1 MALRWK
7 INVSPSD
14 QRDVSSQVRA
24 MTTSVR
30 ANAEEGSVAMSTIVI
45 DDPNGTLDVPGL
57 KEIYGQETEA
67 ALPTFFRGI
76 IADRG
81 VSRGETDKSYRTTTA
96 RQWEVQVAD
105 QNERL
110 ARRVLLGVD
119 ANRPAET
126 DVARIQ
132 YVMASPEMSTVGI
145 TSSTYV
151 STSGPIAMD
160 AADYRGQT
168 VLSLID
174 DCAQA
179 SGKNY
184 WVMRRD
190 DLGPTTF
197 GLWYDFAG
205 STAYVS
211 TIAISNVITDVD
223 GATTFAASFDT
234 KLTRDPSRVY
244 SGVWMPFSGGAV
256 YQQQASTSS
265 NFHARDTTSYSA
277 NVKTVAKANA
287 RAIRYLT
294 DIDTEED
301 RITTAIVV
309 PNAQVNDL
317 REGHLV
323 YGTFSHLPGYE
334 TPTAM
339 RVLNRTVTQVS
350 EQYYRL
356 DLELS
361 PGAAAGP
368 LVELA
373 QLFGTASSDAL
384 VVAGN
389 VWTYIPPDPIT
400 EYPVSIYP
408 PENPQLIN
416 DGDNST
422 TNVSAAN
429 IHVMGSPR
437 PWVSDN
443 TFERR
448 WTIDLGSARSVVMLK
463 ALGYNLG
470 SGETDL
476 NVPQTS
482 AYSVNGSSWTDITSL
497 WQYIVD
503 AGGGHGWYHLWLPA
517 TTSIR
522 YVRIGSQDSDPMGP
536 LSYWGATVHTL
547 DTFEVWG
554 YE

>member
-1 MALRWK
+1 MPLRWK

-30 ANAEEGSVAMSTIVI
+30 ANAEEGSVAMSTLVI

-67 ALPTFFRGI
+67 TLPTFYRGI

-110 ARRVLLGVD
+110 SRRVLLGVD

-211 TIAISNVITDVD
+211 TLSISNDLTDID
-223 GATTFAASFDT
+223 GVLTFAAAFDT

-301 RITTAIVV
+301 RITTAIIV

-317 REGHLV
+317 REGHLT
-323 YGTFSHLPGYE
+323 YARFTHLPGYE
-334 TPTAM
+334 TPTAV

-350 EQYYRL
+350 EQFYRL

-361 PGAAAGP
+361 PTVATTAS

-373 QLFGTASSDAL
+373 QLFGTASSSAVLIEGGITLFGGGDIATEPPRD
-384 VVAGN
+384 VAN
-389 VWTYIPPDPIT
+389 
-400 EYPVSIYP
+400 
-408 PENPQLIN
+408 IN
-416 DGDNST
+416 DGNNATYSEAWVQGGLT
-422 TNVSAAN
+422 
-429 IHVMGSPR
+429 SPR
-437 PWVSDN
+437 PFVPAN
-443 TFERR
+443 LMERR
-448 WTIDLGSARSVVMLK
+448 WTIDLGVSRTVVMLK
-463 ALGYNLG
+463 SFG
-470 SGETDL
+470 
-476 NVPQTS
+476 TS
-482 AYSVNGSSWTDITSL
+482 VATGIGPTCYSTNGSSWTDLGEWT
-497 WQYIVD
+497 YINDV
-503 AGGGHGWYHLWLPA
+503 GGVQWYHLWLPA
-517 TTSIR
+517 PTTARYIR
-522 YVRIGSQDSDPMGP
+522 LGVRDNDPGGP
-536 LSYWGATVHTL
+536 TPYWGSMVHALSTL
-547 DTFEVWG
+547 EIWG

>member
-7 INVSPSD
+7 INVSPTD

-67 ALPTFFRGI
+67 TLPTFYRGI

-81 VSRGETDKSYRTTTA
+81 VSRGEPDKSYRTTTA

-110 ARRVLLGVD
+110 ARRVLLGAD

-132 YVMASPEMSTVGI
+132 YIMGSPEMSTVGV
-145 TSSTYV
+145 TSSTYIN
-151 STSGPIAMD
+151 TSGAIAMD

-174 DCAQA
+174 DAAQA

-205 STAYVS
+205 STAYAS
-211 TIAISNVITDVD
+211 TLEISNVAADVN
-223 GATTFAASFDT
+223 GVSTFAASFDT
-234 KLTRDPSRVY
+234 KLSRDPSRVY
-244 SGVWMPFSGGAV
+244 SGVWLPFSGGAV

-309 PNAQVNDL
+309 PNANVNDL
-317 REGHLV
+317 REGHSV
-323 YGTFSHLPGYE
+323 WATFSHLPGYE
-334 TPTAM
+334 VPTNM

-350 EQYYRL
+350 EAFYRL

-361 PGAAAGP
+361 PMVVPSGP
-368 LVELA
+368 LRELA
-373 QLFGTASSDAL
+373 ELYGTASGETVLIEGSITHYDSSPIS
-384 VVAGN
+384 
-389 VWTYIPPDPIT
+389 TQPPLNI
-400 EYPVSIYP
+400 S
-408 PENPQLIN
+408 NIN
-416 DGDNST
+416 DGDDST
-422 TNVSAAN
+422 YSLAEIIGGLT
-429 IHVMGSPR
+429 SPR
-437 PWVSDN
+437 PFVPDN
-443 TFERR
+443 LMQRQ
-448 WTIDLGSARSVVMLK
+448 WTIDLGASYEVAMLK
-463 ALGYNLG
+463 RFGTTPEELRVYTWYSVDGAIW
-470 SGETDL
+470 TDL
-476 NVPQTS
+476 GVAAWRLLST
-482 AYSVNGSSWTDITSL
+482 I
-497 WQYIVD
+497 
-503 AGGGHGWYHLWLPA
+503 AGVTWHDLWLPA
-517 TTSIR
+517 PAMMR
-522 YVRIGSQDSDPMGP
+522 YVRIGYEDFDPGGP
-536 LSYWGATVHTL
+536 TPYWGCQIHAL
-547 DTFEVWG
+547 STFQIWG
-554 YE
+554 WV